1 MFWKREKKTA
11 AGALFDVPPQ
21 APEPKGIPE
30 GVESLIRYLE
40 GLEKGEAPAIPLDLP
55 EPLVALGEAL
65 KGFGDRFLSFRKEIR
80 DALESLV
87 YRKKFKRVPWQE
99 HTGVWAEM
107 LKEVD
112 EVLEGLQLFLKETK
126 EWATKV
132 SQGDLTTEMAPSNA
146 LKGLFD
152 GITSKLKELL
162 VQIESAVD
170 QVSVG
175 ASQVAAA
182 AQSLARGVSQEASS
196 MEDIGSS
203 ANEIEVQAKQNAEK
217 AVHASKLVLAAREVA
232 EEGQKEMDYMVKAMA
247 EIEESSRN
255 ISKIIKVIDD
265 IAFQTNILALNA
277 AIEAARA
284 GKYGKGFAV
293 VAEEVRNL
301 ASRSAQAAKET
312 AQLIE
317 GAVSKARFGVEV
329 ANRAQEAFNR
339 IVQNVQEVTELV
351 GEIAA
356 SSNEQAQGVM
366 QINAALRQV
375 EQIIQQTAATAEENA
390 SAAEELSSQ
399 ANYVRELL
407 GRFKLS

>member
-1 MFWKREKKTA
+1 MFWRSKKAVAQTPIE
-11 AGALFDVPPQ
+11 VS
-21 APEPKGIPE
+21 PEGSESRKLSE
-30 GVESLIRYLE
+30 GVESLVRYLE
-40 GLEKGEAPAIPLDLP
+40 GLERGQTPAVPEALPPVLLPL
-55 EPLVALGEAL
+55 AEAL
-65 KGFGDRFLSFRKEIR
+65 KGFGERFLSFRREVKESC
-80 DALESLV
+80 ESLV
-87 YRKKFKRVPWQE
+87 YRKRFRRIPWQE
-99 HTGVWAEM
+99 HTEVWAEM

-112 EVLEGLQLFLKETK
+112 EILEGLQLFLKETR

-132 SQGDLTTEMAPSNA
+132 SQGDLTVEMAPSNA

-152 GITSKLKELL
+152 NIASRLRELL
-162 VQIESAVD
+162 LQIDSAVD
-170 QVSVG
+170 QVSIG
-175 ASQVAAA
+175 ASQVATA
-182 AQSLARGVSQEASS
+182 AQTLAQGVSQEASS

-217 AVHASKLVLAAREVA
+217 AVHASKLVLAAREAA
-232 EEGQKEMDYMVKAMA
+232 EEGQKEMDHMVQAMA
-247 EIEESSRN
+247 EIEEASQS

-329 ANRAQEAFNR
+329 ANRAQEVFNR

-366 QINAALRQV
+366 QINAVLKQV
-375 EQIIQQTAATAEENA
+375 EHIVQQTAATAEENA

>member
-1 MFWKREKKTA
+1 MLWKKGKKTSA
-11 AGALFDVPPQ
+11 ELLFGGPSEVP
-21 APEPKGIPE
+21 ESKGLSE
-30 GVESLIRYLE
+30 KVESLVRCLE
-40 GLEKGEAPAIPLDLP
+40 GLEKGEPPMVPSDLP
-55 EPLVALGEAL
+55 EPLLPLGEAI
-65 KGFGDRFLSFRKEIR
+65 KGFGDRFLSFRREIKETV
-80 DALESLV
+80 ESLV
-87 YRKKFKRVPWQE
+87 RRKKFKRIPWQD
-99 HTGVWAEM
+99 HSGIWAEM

-112 EVLEGLQLFLKETK
+112 EILEGLGFFLKEMRD
-126 EWATKV
+126 WATKV
-132 SQGDLTTEMAPSNA
+132 GQGDLTVEMSPSNA

-152 GITSKLKELL
+152 GITSKLRELL
-162 VQIESAVD
+162 VQIDAAVA

-182 AQSLARGVSQEASS
+182 AQSLAQGASQEASS
-196 MEDIGSS
+196 IEDIGSS

-217 AVHASKLVLAAREVA
+217 AVHASKLVLAAREAA

-247 EIEESSRN
+247 EIEESSRS

-293 VAEEVRNL
+293 VAEEVRSL

-317 GAVSKARFGVEV
+317 GAVSKTRFGVEV
-329 ANRAQEAFNR
+329 ASRAQEAFNR

-375 EQIIQQTAATAEENA
+375 EQIVQQTAATAEENA

-399 ANYVRELL
+399 ARYVRELL